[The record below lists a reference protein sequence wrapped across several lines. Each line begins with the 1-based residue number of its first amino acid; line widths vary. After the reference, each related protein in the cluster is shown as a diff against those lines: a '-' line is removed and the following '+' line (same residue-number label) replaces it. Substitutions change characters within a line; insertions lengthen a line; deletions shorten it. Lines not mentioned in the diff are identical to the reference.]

1 MNGLTTRCPS
11 TSRGVMMFE
20 ALILLEAGHT
30 IYIWCVDGA
39 ALVGLLDNEGRTYI
53 KLLRVRALAP
63 C

>member
-1 MNGLTTRCPS
+1 
-11 TSRGVMMFE
+11 MFE